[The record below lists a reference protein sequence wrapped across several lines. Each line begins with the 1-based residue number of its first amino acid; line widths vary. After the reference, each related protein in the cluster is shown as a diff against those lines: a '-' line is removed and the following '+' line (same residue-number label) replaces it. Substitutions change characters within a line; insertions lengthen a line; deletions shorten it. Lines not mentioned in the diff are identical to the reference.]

1 MIRLNAFCRPFLL
14 IFMWAAA
21 PAVFGQ
27 KLTYSVPEKY
37 EARQTN
43 FDIIG
48 KYGENVLVYKNFRD
62 KNYISVYDRDMK
74 VIDNVDLDFLPN
86 RLIEASFVAHPDF
99 SYLFFQ
105 YNQRGIVHLK
115 AVKLDAKGNKL
126 TEPMEIDTTVVGT
139 NNDDKIYSI
148 LPSEDKSKLL
158 IFRINTKNERR
169 FQFKTLL
176 FDKELNLQHSSRLGL
191 DMAERNDFLTDFL
204 IDNDGNLVFGKGIRL
219 GNADNINKFFLV
231 TKPYNQDQFL
241 FRELQFENISLDEV
255 KLKIDNFNKRY
266 LFTGFYYPGRKGSIE
281 GVATA
286 IFDRTKLEWVV
297 RTTTPFDDQLRE
309 DNRGNQN
316 FKNAFNDFFIHE
328 VTIRSD
334 GAFLINAESNYQSNR
349 GGGMPFNRWDM
360 MNPWMGPMG
369 WGGGWGTPWGWGGS
383 PWGWGSPWWG
393 SQNNNTRFHADNI
406 IVMAFD
412 KNGKL
417 LLSNQVVKSQFD
429 DNSANAI
436 SYFMANTG
444 NGLQYI
450 YNDYESRNLVLAY
463 QTLNPEGRVIRNPT
477 MKSLERDYKFLPRLS
492 KQIDRKTIIIPCLYR
507 NSLCFARMEFP
518 A

>member
-1 MIRLNAFCRPFLL
+1 MLV
-14 IFMWAAA
+14 AA
-21 PAVFGQ
+21 PALFSQ

-43 FDIIG
+43 FEVIG

-62 KNYISVYDRDMK
+62 KNYITVYNRDMK
-74 VIDNVDLDFLPN
+74 VIENADLDFLPN
-86 RLIEASFVAHPDF
+86 RLIEASFVAYPEF

-115 AVKLDAKGNKL
+115 MVKLDAKGHKM
-126 TEPMEIDTTVVGT
+126 TEPMEIDTTVIGT
-139 NNDDKIYSI
+139 NNSEKIYSV

-158 IFRINTKNERR
+158 VFRINTKNERR

-176 FDKELNLQHSSRLGL
+176 FDKELTLLHSSRLAL
-191 DMAERNDFLTDFL
+191 DMSERNDFLTDFL
-204 IDNDGNLVFGKGIRL
+204 IDNEGNLVFGKGIRQ
-219 GNADNINKFFLV
+219 GNTENINKFFLI

-241 FRELQFENISLDEV
+241 YRELQFENITLDEV
-255 KLKIDNFNKRY
+255 KLKIDNFNNRY

-286 IFDRTKLEWVV
+286 IFDKTTLEWVV
-297 RTTTPFDDQLRE
+297 RTTTPLDDQLRE

-316 FKNAFNDFFIHE
+316 LKNAFNDFYIHE
-328 VTIRSD
+328 VIIRSD
-334 GAFLINAESNYQSNR
+334 GAFIINAESNYQTSR

-360 MNPWMGPMG
+360 MNPWMSPMGWGMPWG
-369 WGGGWGTPWGWGGS
+369 WGGGWGMPWGWS
-383 PWGWGSPWWG
+383 LPWWG
-393 SQNNNTRFHADNI
+393 AQSNNTRYHADNI
-406 IVMAFD
+406 IVLAFD

-417 LLSNQVVKSQFD
+417 LMSNQVVKSQFD
-429 DNSANAI
+429 DNSPNAV
-436 SYFMANTG
+436 SYFVANTG

-463 QTLNPEGRVIRNPT
+463 QTLNPQGRVIRNPT
-477 MKSLERDYKFLPRLS
+477 MKGIERDYKFLPRLS
-492 KQIDRKTIIIPCLYR
+492 KQIDRTTVLIPCLYR
-507 NSLCFARMEFP
+507 NSLCFARLEFP
-518 A
+518 V